1 MLMPAYHLVRLNRQ
15 DYIDSTA
22 KISDDKT
29 LRFSKMSLH
38 WWDSHFFWARY
49 GCMVLADE
57 RENHLCYIFYKI
69 DRYRQYLSI
78 HNIFTPLIMRRKGYA
93 QELLKMVFDIAVT
106 QKVGRFKLTSISTSL
121 DFYLSLGF
129 IYWGINSVGDYY
141 CDLPVP
147 AKGLSGMQSMTDTL
161 GTGALTGTSLA
172 NIFKKVKD
180 GDEQLTSAQ
189 SRLYEQDK
197 HKMKSG
203 YRFTELGLYHDENSN
218 KNCI

>member
-1 MLMPAYHLVRLNRQ
+1 MSSYHLIRLNRQ

-22 KISDDKT
+22 KISDEKT
-29 LRFSKMSLH
+29 LRFSKMSLR
-38 WWDSHFFWARY
+38 WWDSHFFWEKY
-49 GCMVLADE
+49 GCMVLADQS
-57 RENHLCYIFYKI
+57 ENHLCYVFYKI

-93 QELLKMVFDIAVT
+93 YELLKMVFDIAVIE
-106 QKVGRFKLTSISTSL
+106 KVGRFKLTTISTSL

-147 AKGLSGMQSMTDTL
+147 ANGLGGLQIMTETL
-161 GTGALTGTSLA
+161 ATSALIGTSLG

-180 GDEQLTSAQ
+180 SDTKLDSSQTRQ
-189 SRLYEQDK
+189 YEQDK
-197 HKMKSG
+197 TKMNEN
-203 YRFTELGLYHDENSN
+203 YRFKSLSVYHN
-218 KNCI
+218 KTLNENCI

>member
-1 MLMPAYHLVRLNRQ
+1 VSSYHLIRLNRQ
-15 DYIDSTA
+15 AYIDSTA
-22 KISDDKT
+22 KISDEKT
-29 LRFSKMSLH
+29 RRFSKMSLQ
-38 WWDSHFFWARY
+38 WWDSHFFWGRY

-57 RENHLCYIFYKI
+57 RENHLCYVFYKI

-93 QELLKMVFDIAVT
+93 HELLKMVFEIAVLE
-106 QKVGRFKLTSISTSL
+106 KVGRFKLTSISTSL

-147 AKGLSGMQSMTDTL
+147 AKGLGGMQVMTETFS
-161 GTGALTGTSLA
+161 TEALIGTSLA

-180 GDEQLTSAQ
+180 GDEQLSSTQ

-197 HKMKSG
+197 HKMKRG
-203 YRFTELGLYHDENSN
+203 YRFTELSHCYDENSN
-218 KNCI
+218 GKCI

>member
-1 MLMPAYHLVRLNRQ
+1 MSSYHLVRLNRQ
-15 DYIDSTA
+15 AYLDSTA
-22 KISDDKT
+22 KIRDEKT
-29 LRFSKMSLH
+29 LRFSKMSLQ
-38 WWDSHFFWARY
+38 WWDTHFFWERY

-57 RENHLCYIFYKI
+57 HENHLCYVFYKI

-93 QELLKMVFDIAVT
+93 HEVLKLVFKIAVVE
-106 QKVGRFKLTSISTSL
+106 KVGRFRLTSISTSL

-147 AKGLSGMQSMTDTL
+147 SSGLGGLQVMTDTL
-161 GTGALTGTSLA
+161 ATSVLIGK
-172 NIFKKVKD
+172 NLGSIYKKVNGHD
-180 GDEQLTSAQ
+180 GQLNLTQ
-189 SRLYEQDK
+189 SKLHEQDK
-197 HKMKSG
+197 HKMKRG
-203 YRFTELGLYHDENSN
+203 YRFTDLDLYHAESTN

>member
-1 MLMPAYHLVRLNRQ
+1 MPAYHLVRLNRQ

-22 KISDDKT
+22 QISDEKT
-29 LRFSKMSLH
+29 LRFSKMSLQ
-38 WWDSHFFWARY
+38 WWDSHFFWQRH

-57 RENHLCYIFYKI
+57 RENHLCYVFYKI

-93 QELLKMVFDIAVT
+93 HELLKMLFEIAVLE
-106 QKVGRFKLTSISTSL
+106 KVGRFKLTSISTSL

-147 AKGLSGMQSMTDTL
+147 TKGLGGMQIMTDTFS
-161 GTGALTGTSLA
+161 TEALIGTSLGT
-172 NIFKKVKD
+172 IFKKVKD
-180 GDEQLTSAQ
+180 DDAQLSSTQ

-197 HKMKSG
+197 HKMQRG
-203 YRFTELGLYHDENSN
+203 YRFTELSHFYDENSN
-218 KNCI
+218 GNCI